1 MFFRRFFL
9 NKKTDHIDLF
19 QPFEIINIS
28 YHHQKLEFYYLVK
41 NITIHDYLHDHF
53 DDKNYLN
60 IKHVN
65 QKCLNNNLY
74 NNSIDPIEI
83 IEPFVTL
90 KSSHHYQ
97 KTTPLNIGE
106 KNNNHIDLID
116 KFSPKTIK
124 S

>member
-1 MFFRRFFL
+1 M
-9 NKKTDHIDLF
+9 
-19 QPFEIINIS
+19 
-28 YHHQKLEFYYLVK
+28 
-41 NITIHDYLHDHF
+41 
-53 DDKNYLN
+53 
-60 IKHVN
+60 
-65 QKCLNNNLY
+65 Y

-83 IEPFVTL
+83 FEPFVTL

-124 S
+124 SSPQITICSSEASFLNQKNDHIDHFQPFEIINISYHHQKLDFSIFCYKQYRPQ